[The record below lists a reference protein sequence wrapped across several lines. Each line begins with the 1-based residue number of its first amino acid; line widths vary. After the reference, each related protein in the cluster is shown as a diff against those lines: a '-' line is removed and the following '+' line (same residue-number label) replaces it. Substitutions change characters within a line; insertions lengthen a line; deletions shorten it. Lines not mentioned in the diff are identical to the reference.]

1 LGSLTIVSSLSF
13 WTLRARDGE
22 NVSRAAPDLA

>member
-1 LGSLTIVSSLSF
+1 LTIVSALAF
-13 WTLRARDGE
+13 WTLRPRDGE